1 MTQPKFGIFLSDIIT
16 NVASHG
22 EPTQPIWP
30 VFLSRKCQYINLSEL
45 PARMLPH
52 DFSNMSPASGTQRVT
67 WGCCSYFLLPKLSS
81 TLGLFHQVLVDTKMS
96 QVRAKSQV
104 LSSSKNK
111 SQVERDP
118 KNLFVRAAIK
128 QSSSQARVYCK
139 HTWGSRLQ

>member
-1 MTQPKFGIFLSDIIT
+1 MWLLMGNPHSPYDLYFFQESANTLICLS
-16 NVASHG
+16 
-22 EPTQPIWP
+22 
-30 VFLSRKCQYINLSEL
+30 YL
-45 PARMLPH
+45 PECYPLF
-52 DFSNMSPASGTQRVT
+52 FSNMTPASGTQRVT

-118 KNLFVRAAIK
+118 KNVFVRAAIK

-139 HTWGSRLQ
+139 HT